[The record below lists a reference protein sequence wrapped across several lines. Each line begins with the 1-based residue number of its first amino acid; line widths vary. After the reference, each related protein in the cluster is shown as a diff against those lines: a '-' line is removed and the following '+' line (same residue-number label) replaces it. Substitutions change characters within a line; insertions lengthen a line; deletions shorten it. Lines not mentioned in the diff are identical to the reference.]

1 MTNEEHR
8 SGGMG
13 MRTREMEMRNGTW
26 GMGVEEQ
33 EAGKLDEGTWRMDE
47 ERRIWNEEV
56 GTRNMKLR
64 NEGRS
69 YNERRVKKKLWKGGG
84 EGKKSNEE
92 YEEGGERGQGM
103 KRRKRKGKEGKW
115 PYKRFSKS
123 RL

>member
-69 YNERRVKKKLWKGGG
+69 YNERRVKKNYGREVVRERKVTRNMKGAG
-84 EGKKSNEE
+84 NEARE
-92 YEEGGERGQGM
+92 
-103 KRRKRKGKEGKW
+103 
-115 PYKRFSKS
+115 
-123 RL
+123 